1 MRRTKIVCTL
11 GPASRDPEIIAR
23 LIDAGANVVRLNFS
37 HGTHEQHAAAFSAI
51 RKIAASKSANVA
63 VLMDL
68 QGPKIRTGKL
78 QNAGSVTLEE
88 GKPLTITTEDV
99 LGDARRVSTTYQN
112 LPHDVQPGAR
122 ILLADGLLELRVDCI
137 DPPEVHCTVVRGG
150 VLGQQKGINLPGVA
164 VSAPSLTEKDI
175 EDLQFGLELGVDFVA
190 LSFVRSPEDVLE
202 LKRRISAA
210 GKSTPVVA
218 KIERPEALSCFN
230 GILDVTDAVMVAR
243 GDLGVEVDLCRVPQ
257 IQKTLI
263 RMCNERGIPVIT
275 ATQMLESMVTNA
287 RPTRAEVADV
297 ANAIYDGTDAI
308 MLSGETAAGAFPVE
322 AVAVMAQIAES
333 ADEAIAHAPRRDA
346 FARFGDPKGNSSF
359 NDAIGQAVARMTQVT
374 RFHRIVVLT
383 QSGYSAV
390 AIARYRPQIPITAIT
405 LCEETRRLCALIW
418 GVDAVAS
425 VEVQGMDDMV
435 RVVDEILL
443 GHKLAEPGNP
453 VVIVAGTPLGIGGRT
468 NLLHLH
474 QTGERFP
481 APA

>member
-11 GPASRDPEIIAR
+11 GPASRDSETIAQ

-37 HGTHEQHAAAFSAI
+37 HGTHEQHAAAFAAI
-51 RKIAASKSANVA
+51 RQIAEHKGANVA

-78 QNAGSVTLEE
+78 QNPDGVLLDE
-88 GKPLTITTEDV
+88 GQPLTITTEAT
-99 LGDARRVSTTYQN
+99 LGDARRISTTYQN
-112 LPHDVQPGAR
+112 LPRDVQPGAR
-122 ILLADGLLELRVDCI
+122 ILLADGLLELRVERI
-137 DPPEVHCTVVRGG
+137 DPPEVHCTVVHGG
-150 VLGQQKGINLPGVA
+150 LLGQHKGINLPGVA

-175 EDLQFGLELGVDFVA
+175 EDLQFGLELGVDYVA
-190 LSFVRSPEDVLE
+190 LSFVRSPDDVLA
-202 LKRRISAA
+202 LKSRISAA

-218 KIERPEALSCFN
+218 KIERPEALACFDE
-230 GILDVTDAVMVAR
+230 ILAATDAVMVAR
-243 GDLGVEVDLCRVPQ
+243 GDLGVEVDLHRVPQ

-275 ATQMLESMVTNA
+275 ATQMLESMVTNS

-297 ANAIYDGTDAI
+297 ANAIYDGTDAV
-308 MLSGETAAGAFPVE
+308 MLSGETAAGEFPVE
-322 AVAVMAQIAES
+322 AVTMMAQIAES
-333 ADEAIAHAPRRDA
+333 ADEAIAHSPRREG
-346 FARFGDPKGNSSF
+346 FARLNESRGNSSF
-359 NDAIGQAVARMTQVT
+359 NDAIGQAVARMAQVT
-374 RFHRIVVLT
+374 RLHRIVVLT
-383 QSGYSAV
+383 QSGYSAE

-425 VEVQGMDDMV
+425 VEVQSIDDMV

-443 GHKLAEPGNP
+443 GHKLAQPGDP
-453 VVIVAGTPLGIGGRT
+453 IVIAAGTPLGIGGRT

-481 APA
+481 ATV